1 MTLEIARA
9 DTDDLPFIMTTER
22 LEGYEAPVGRW
33 DESRH
38 RKALGDE
45 RYAYFLAK
53 ADGKPVGFAIVC
65 DWASPERV
73 TCVKRVAVA
82 RPNYGREL
90 LQAVVDIIFRQ
101 TYAHRIWLGVFPDN
115 DRARKVYAR
124 TGFVSEGVAR
134 GNAFIGGKYRDEL
147 IMALLRLGRRS
158 AAARSRAARILGAES
173 RKWDRRG
180 RFNPAYLRLHRDC
193 RFHICQRLPGAD
205 PRTLRVTGR
214 GGIV

>member
-1 MTLEIARA
+1 MSGGTTLWPCIQTSRVMVLTRFTTSSATVCSRPLIFFGETSETSSMTLEITRA
-9 DTDDLPFIMTTER
+9 DTVDLPFIMTTER
-22 LEGYEAPVGRW
+22 LEGYEALVGRW

-82 RPNYGREL
+82 RPNVGYGRQL

-101 TYAHRIWLGVFPDN
+101 TNAHRIWLGVFPDN
-115 DRARKVYAR
+115 DRARRAYAR
-124 TGFVSEGVAR
+124 AGFVAEGVAR
-134 GNAFIGGKYRDEL
+134 GSAFIGGKYRDEL
-147 IMALLRLGRRS
+147 IMAILRT
-158 AAARSRAARILGAES
+158 E
-173 RKWDRRG
+173 WEQDRE
-180 RFNPAYLRLHRDC
+180 
-193 RFHICQRLPGAD
+193 Q
-205 PRTLRVTGR
+205 
-214 GGIV
+214 